1 MTAYSYSCDE
11 ALTAI
16 DAGVAL
22 EFFAEYVSTAD
33 ALTTAF
39 RFVGHSGTG
48 YGFKLK
54 EVQEVFYQNLEAEDS
69 WSFKIEDYLKQATVN
84 NLLLRVHNTESRD
97 LSVLITETVRGV
109 GTFTLL
115 TERFAG
121 KSFIDFVVFPR
132 LLTPVRQSDSVTK
145 SFHTVLITSNEE
157 SREATVVIS
166 LNGWVTW
173 PTKLPALGPLYP

>member
-1 MTAYSYSCDE
+1 LSDYNYSCEESLIATDE
-11 ALTAI
+11 
-16 DAGVAL
+16 GVAL
-22 EFFAEYVSTAD
+22 EFFAEYVGTSD
-33 ALTTAF
+33 DLTTAF

-54 EVQEVFYQNLEAEDS
+54 EVQEVYYQNLEAGDS
-69 WSFKIEDYLKQATVN
+69 WSFIIEDYLEHSTIN
-84 NLLLRVHNTESRD
+84 NLVARIHNTESRD
-97 LSVLITETVRGV
+97 LSVVVTETVKGV
-109 GTFTLL
+109 GVFTVL

-121 KSFIDFVVFPR
+121 KAFIDFVVFPR

-145 SFHTVLITSNEE
+145 SFHTVLITSHEE

-166 LNGWVTW
+166 LNGWMTW